1 MAKTKRNVKR
11 SKGKSRKSRRVL
23 MKNLKKR
30 IRGGFPL
37 STLTIAVLG
46 ALFGLAKEKD
56 LVPEQK
62 MEVGPSEQFAIL
74 DKIGDSKITELLQE
88 QQEKPEVDGYN
99 KDIVWKDF
107 EWSDFVNSK
116 DTDTEYLKK
125 MKAAKEE
132 EKMKAAMEEAEN
144 KGDSLDKAVAAT
156 ATEF

>member
-30 IRGGFPL
+30 ICGGLPL
-37 STLTIAVLG
+37 STLTVTVLG
-46 ALFGLAKEKD
+46 ALFGLVKKKG
-56 LVPEQK
+56 LVVPEPQT
-62 MEVGPSEQFAIL
+62 EVGPSEQFAIL
-74 DKIGDSKITELLQE
+74 NKMGDSKITELLQE
-88 QQEKPEVDGYN
+88 KPDVDGYDKN
-99 KDIVWKDF
+99 IVWDNF

-132 EKMKAAMEEAEN
+132 ENMKSAMEAAAN
-144 KGDSLDKAVAAT
+144 KGDALDKASRR
-156 ATEF
+156 

>member
-30 IRGGFPL
+30 VRGGFPL
-37 STLTIAVLG
+37 STLTVAVLG

-62 MEVGPSEQFAIL
+62 MEVGPSEQFEIL
-74 DKIGDSKITELLQE
+74 NKIGDEGITELLQE
-88 QQEKPEVDGYN
+88 QQEKPDVDGYD
-99 KDIVWKDF
+99 KDIVWNDF
-107 EWSDFVNSK
+107 EWRNFVENK
-116 DTDTEYLKK
+116 DPDTKYLEN

-132 EKMKAAMEEAEN
+132 EKMKATMEAAAN
-144 KGDSLDKAVAAT
+144 KGNSLDTAVAAT
-156 ATEF
+156 EF

>member
-30 IRGGFPL
+30 IRGGLPL
-37 STLTIAVLG
+37 STLTVTVLG
-46 ALFGLAKEKD
+46 ALFGLAKEKG
-56 LVPEQK
+56 LVVPEPQT
-62 MEVGPSEQFAIL
+62 EVGPSEQFAIL
-74 DKIGDSKITELLQE
+74 NKMGDSKITELLQE
-88 QQEKPEVDGYN
+88 KPDVDGYDKN
-99 KDIVWKDF
+99 IVWDNF

-132 EKMKAAMEEAEN
+132 ENMKSAMEAAAN
-144 KGDSLDKAVAAT
+144 KGDSLDKASRR
-156 ATEF
+156 

>member
-1 MAKTKRNVKR
+1 MAKTKRNIKR
-11 SKGKSRKSRRVL
+11 SNRKSRRVL

-30 IRGGFPL
+30 VRGGFPL
-37 STLTIAVLG
+37 STLTVAVLG

-62 MEVGPSEQFAIL
+62 VEVGPSEQFEIL
-74 DKIGDSKITELLQE
+74 NKIGDSRITELLQE
-88 QQEKPEVDGYN
+88 KPDVDGYD
-99 KDIVWKDF
+99 KDIVWDNF

-132 EKMKAAMEEAEN
+132 EKIKAAMEEAAN
-144 KGDSLDKAVAAT
+144 KGNLDKAVAD
-156 ATEF
+156 TEF

>member
-1 MAKTKRNVKR
+1 MAKTKRNIKR
-11 SKGKSRKSRRVL
+11 SNRKSRRVL

-30 IRGGFPL
+30 VRGGFPL
-37 STLTIAVLG
+37 STLTVAVLG

-62 MEVGPSEQFAIL
+62 TEVGPSEQFEIL
-74 DKIGDSKITELLQE
+74 NKIGDEGITELLQE
-88 QQEKPEVDGYN
+88 KPDVDGYD
-99 KDIVWKDF
+99 KDIVWDNF

-132 EKMKAAMEEAEN
+132 EKIKAAMEEAAN
-144 KGDSLDKAVAAT
+144 KGNLDKTVAD
-156 ATEF
+156 TEF